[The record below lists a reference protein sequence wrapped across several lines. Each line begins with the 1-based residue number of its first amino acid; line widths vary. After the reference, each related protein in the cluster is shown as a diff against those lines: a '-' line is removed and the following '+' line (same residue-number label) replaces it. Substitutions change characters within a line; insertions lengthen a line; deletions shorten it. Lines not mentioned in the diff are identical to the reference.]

1 MPPESEVSIPG
12 INTLLVGE
20 TGTGKTHSLKTL
32 IDAGVTPFVLFTEQG
47 IRTLADIA
55 CDKLHYKYVPPAA
68 TSWDD
73 MISTAKKINTMSF
86 EQLSKLKD
94 IDKRKFGQWL
104 DMVGVMNNFV
114 CDRCG
119 EGFGDVADWNTDRA
133 ICVDSL
139 SGLNI
144 MAMDLVVGSKPTKAM
159 NDWGVAMDNLERFI
173 NNMCSLTKC
182 HFVMIAHLERETNE
196 ITGGIFLTVSS
207 LGKKL
212 PPKIPRF
219 FDDVIMCQREETI
232 FSWSTAE
239 FNVALKGRN
248 VPISKTLLPSFQ
260 PLIKSWQG
268 AGGNILPTKTKDL
281 PQLEPITGAI

>member
-1 MPPESEVSIPG
+1 MTPEPEVSIPG
-12 INTLLVGE
+12 INTLLMGE

-47 IRTLADIA
+47 IRTLADTP

-73 MISTAKKINTMSF
+73 MVASAEKINTMSF

-119 EGFGDVADWNTDRA
+119 KDFGDVADWRTDRA

-144 MAMDLVVGSKPTKAM
+144 MAMDLVVGSKPTKTPG
-159 NDWGVAMDNLERFI
+159 DWGVAMDNLERFI

-182 HFVMIAHLERETNE
+182 HFVMTSHLEREKNE
-196 ITGGIFLTVSS
+196 ITGGVFLTVSS
-207 LGKKL
+207 LGQKL

-219 FDDVIMCQREETI
+219 FDDVIMCQRAETI

-260 PLIKSWQG
+260 PLIASWQA
-268 AGGNILPTKTKDL
+268 AGGNILPTKVKDKSE
-281 PQLEPITGAI
+281 PQLTTGAR